1 MAAAMHE
8 DDEAEFAQS
17 VRDGKWYEVAEF
29 LKKGVRPVLQKWA
42 VRESSSRAAWLDIQ
56 QHIVPH
62 CTTEHLEI
70 VSEHAVERKLWCL
83 LTSDEF
89 QALNENTRRRI
100 VEEFYEQADID
111 YGDAPLR
118 LAVDDQLES
127 LCKIVIQK
135 KFWRSAS
142 KLLNRNLSD
151 TQRRSIVDAAMEN
164 CEDENLRDEIISC
177 CADDQIER
185 SFHWAL
191 EKKKWFVLSD
201 LMKRGVDTG
210 LRRRAIEK
218 ACLEADDGGF
228 YDIVQHTDECQLIG
242 VLMEAA
248 KRGDYLSTQALAAR
262 VARTSSFSEM
272 LYIWGCSF
280 LYVLRGHVIR
290 DFHWLPVMHVD
301 DCSDIWASQE
311 AFFSN
316 LSNDALLIPIRERK
330 EFERLAEDVATVLQ
344 RVGEENQIDFG
355 IKAEVLQKLL
365 MMFFEKQSLERSLTE
380 WAIVPLF
387 ALQCLNTVLKS
398 AAVRHLV
405 IYCRMHTDGWKV
417 FDVICSLS
425 GVWEEV
431 RRWALKEAI
440 DKKQWQAVK
449 GFIDTNL
456 YDDQRESALR
466 AALREKQMDVVA
478 ALAEFGLT
486 DDVLMLV
493 HSQVALHADW
503 DTFLQLCERGVS
515 VRFVRQDLE
524 SASVRR
530 EGHPSKEATDR
541 YNRRLDQV
549 RNLERQVS
557 KDARSF
563 SVAVAKNNWPA
574 IFLHLQNDTNREK
587 VDIALKAAL
596 ENHAYHVVVHLVKHA
611 MDVTQ
616 RNSLFP
622 EAIRRRLW
630 GVGRALLERDVNVEL
645 CQAALPELLKH
656 SQWVLVARIVEHADI
671 DDSERRK
678 VIDVAMAS
686 REESLVLHCISTLT
700 VEMSVMDRDT
710 LFEKALAEDLWRV
723 VMRLVEEKDAVGISQ
738 RDTALLTAV
747 ERNRWDEADH
757 CQRHGADIDMK
768 DSEGHSLIQQ
778 AARKRDWQKVEGLL
792 KIGADQFPLDNDGY
806 SVLHT
811 AVSASLPVLELLI
824 QFHGNINQ
832 PGPSGRTPLQSF
844 ILNRQIHLIDV
855 ALLWGRDVTERDEY
869 GNTALHAVCAASDQT
884 CNLESVIS
892 CLVARGC
899 EPLAVN
905 RNGQTMLCSAINQ
918 GSKYTQRSR
927 IGECIKLGVTTYQP
941 YISFLFNE
949 LNLLSRHDIL
959 RSWFSFLVRN
969 RLLKGPF
976 YDAFNY
982 RQDFVTLYV
991 LYESGSPSSRDIIY
1005 CYRTWCYYR
1014 AVELVVTSGKLT
1026 VAKPSAETLL
1036 KHAYLKKIATNPR
1049 RLESK
1054 CRLMI
1059 SHIVGVWK
1067 KRERERRVMQ
1077 LPILSDEMKDFVLFS
1092 DLLDPDL
1099 ENSERYKSLMEEL
1112 RKDAGI

>member
-29 LKKGVRPVLQKWA
+29 LKKGVRPVLQTWA
-42 VRESSSRAAWLDIQ
+42 V
-56 QHIVPH
+56 H
-62 CTTEHLEI
+62 
-70 VSEHAVERKLWCL
+70 
-83 LTSDEF
+83 
-89 QALNENTRRRI
+89 
-100 VEEFYEQADID
+100 
-111 YGDAPLR
+111 
-118 LAVDDQLES
+118 
-127 LCKIVIQK
+127 
-135 KFWRSAS
+135 
-142 KLLNRNLSD
+142 
-151 TQRRSIVDAAMEN
+151 
-164 CEDENLRDEIISC
+164 
-177 CADDQIER
+177 DQIER

-191 EKKKWFVLSD
+191 EKKKW
-201 LMKRGVDTG
+201 
-210 LRRRAIEK
+210 
-218 ACLEADDGGF
+218 
-228 YDIVQHTDECQLIG
+228 
-242 VLMEAA
+242 
-248 KRGDYLSTQALAAR
+248 
-262 VARTSSFSEM
+262 
-272 LYIWGCSF
+272 
-280 LYVLRGHVIR
+280 
-290 DFHWLPVMHVD
+290 
-301 DCSDIWASQE
+301 
-311 AFFSN
+311 
-316 LSNDALLIPIRERK
+316 ERK
-330 EFERLAEDVATVLQ
+330 EFERFAEDVATVLQ

-355 IKAEVLQKLL
+355 IKAE
-365 MMFFEKQSLERSLTE
+365 
-380 WAIVPLF
+380 
-387 ALQCLNTVLKS
+387 CLNTALKS

-768 DSEGHSLIQQ
+768 D
-778 AARKRDWQKVEGLL
+778 
-792 KIGADQFPLDNDGY
+792 
-806 SVLHT
+806 
-811 AVSASLPVLELLI
+811 
-824 QFHGNINQ
+824 
-832 PGPSGRTPLQSF
+832 
-844 ILNRQIHLIDV
+844 
-855 ALLWGRDVTERDEY
+855 
-869 GNTALHAVCAASDQT
+869 
-884 CNLESVIS
+884 
-892 CLVARGC
+892 
-899 EPLAVN
+899 
-905 RNGQTMLCSAINQ
+905 
-918 GSKYTQRSR
+918 RS
-927 IGECIKLGVTTYQP
+927 
-941 YISFLFNE
+941 S
-949 LNLLSRHDIL
+949 
-959 RSWFSFLVRN
+959 
-969 RLLKGPF
+969 
-976 YDAFNY
+976 
-982 RQDFVTLYV
+982 
-991 LYESGSPSSRDIIY
+991 SSRDIIY